1 MTTCGAAITSGL
13 RQKEAALVRTRHG
26 TGAGKRLAA
35 KVARRYE
42 AKGMSAKR
50 AKYIGGAVAGK
61 VYRAKQAKQ

>member
-1 MTTCGAAITSGL
+1 MA
-13 RQKEAALVRTRHG
+13 RHG

-42 AKGMSAKR
+42 AKGMPAKR

-61 VYRAKQAKQ
+61 AYRAKRRGR

>member
-1 MTTCGAAITSGL
+1 MRTYGGVITSGW
-13 RQKEAALVRTRHG
+13 RPKEATLARHG

-42 AKGMSAKR
+42 AKGMPAKR

-61 VYRAKQAKQ
+61 AYRAKRRGR